1 MLTKLN
7 EAEVSSSEGFKIRYG
22 RDTLTYTEG
31 RRYVPVPIEHL
42 GVPYEM
48 EIYFSGVDSWHVK
61 GHPADSITTEE
72 MDVINKRIEE
82 CLQFLGRRFSMK

>member
-42 GVPYEM
+42 GVP
-48 EIYFSGVDSWHVK
+48 STS
-61 GHPADSITTEE
+61 P
-72 MDVINKRIEE
+72 
-82 CLQFLGRRFSMK
+82 RF